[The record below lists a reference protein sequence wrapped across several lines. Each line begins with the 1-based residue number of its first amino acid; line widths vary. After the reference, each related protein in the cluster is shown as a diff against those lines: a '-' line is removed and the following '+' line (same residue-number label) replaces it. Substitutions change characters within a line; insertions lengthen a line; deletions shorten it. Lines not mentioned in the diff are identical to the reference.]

1 MANPTYHRNFAPQH
15 SKKMVAPRICNTFA
29 MGNIDKES
37 DVKMEEVIDENN
49 PWLYQF
55 QKELQ
60 EAADE
65 EIL

>member
-1 MANPTYHRNFAPQH
+1 MF
-15 SKKMVAPRICNTFA
+15 
-29 MGNIDKES
+29 IDKES
-37 DVKMEEVIDENN
+37 DVEMKEVINENDS
-49 PWLYQF
+49 WLHQF

>member
-1 MANPTYHRNFAPQH
+1 MST
-15 SKKMVAPRICNTFA
+15 
-29 MGNIDKES
+29 DEES
-37 DVKMEEVIDENN
+37 DVKMKEVIDENDS
-49 PWLYQF
+49 WLYQF

>member
-1 MANPTYHRNFAPQH
+1 MF
-15 SKKMVAPRICNTFA
+15 
-29 MGNIDKES
+29 IDKES
-37 DVKMEEVIDENN
+37 DVKMKEVINENDL
-49 PWLYQF
+49 WLYQF